1 MPTLTLDTA
10 SAGMTRRVLLLQG
23 ECGRGRKVVDGQ
35 QARVDDRGWTKQAPI
50 QRGRQMRDQGE
61 LQINVQLSSSS
72 SSMGERSWQLRPE
85 AAVDSSS
92 AEEANRDVRNPQPR
106 AILASIGPQTHVPSP
121 RRAFTAAMAA
131 AMGALAP
138 SARFQMIVLRGR
150 PEGS

>member
-1 MPTLTLDTA
+1 
-10 SAGMTRRVLLLQG
+10 
-23 ECGRGRKVVDGQ
+23 
-35 QARVDDRGWTKQAPI
+35 
-50 QRGRQMRDQGE
+50 MRDQGE